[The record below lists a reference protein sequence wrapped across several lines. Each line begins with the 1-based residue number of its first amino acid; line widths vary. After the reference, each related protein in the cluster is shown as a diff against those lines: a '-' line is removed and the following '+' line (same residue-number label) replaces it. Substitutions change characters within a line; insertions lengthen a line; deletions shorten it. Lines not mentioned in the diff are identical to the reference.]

1 MKKLIVAVVMLLGVL
16 TASAQT
22 KIGYINTD
30 ELMGMMPETAK
41 VDSMLK
47 EFQST
52 LQQMYQTLQADAEK
66 KTNDF
71 NADSSKLSETMK
83 QIRREEL

>member
-47 EFQST
+47 YRSFFS
-52 LQQMYQTLQADAEK
+52 LVHM
-66 KTNDF
+66 
-71 NADSSKLSETMK
+71 
-83 QIRREEL
+83 